1 MLIAIRL
8 VLFTFSVEN
17 AVDDKTIEKQIDEIV
32 NQFCTVPR
40 IKRSKFGKFGISR
53 SKNSKTLD
61 VDTVQD
67 SLEYLRIS
75 VKYILFD
82 LEATRR
88 ENRYLRKILD
98 K

>member
-1 MLIAIRL
+1 M
-8 VLFTFSVEN
+8 
-17 AVDDKTIEKQIDEIV
+17 DDKIIEKKIDEIV
-32 NQFCTVPR
+32 SQFCTEPSVKST
-40 IKRSKFGKFGISR
+40 KRGKFGIPR
-53 SKNSKTLD
+53 HGKSKALN
-61 VDTVQD
+61 VDAVQD

-88 ENRYLRKILD
+88 ENKYLREILD

>member
-1 MLIAIRL
+1 MLIAVRCA
-8 VLFTFSVEN
+8 LFTFSVEN
-17 AVDDKTIEKQIDEIV
+17 AVDDKLIEKKIDEIV
-32 NQFCTVPR
+32 SQFCTVPNVKSS
-40 IKRSKFGKFGISR
+40 KRGKLGIPRFNKSR
-53 SKNSKTLD
+53 TLN
-61 VDTVQD
+61 VDAVQD

-88 ENRYLRKILD
+88 ENKYLREILD

>member
-1 MLIAIRL
+1 M
-8 VLFTFSVEN
+8 
-17 AVDDKTIEKQIDEIV
+17 DDKIIEKKIDEIV
-32 NQFCTVPR
+32 RQFCTVSRTDNP
-40 IKRSKFGKFGISR
+40 KRGKFGIPR
-53 SKNSKTLD
+53 TSKSKSLD
-61 VDTVQD
+61 IDAIQD

-88 ENRYLRKILD
+88 ENRYLREILD